1 MEGDREPCL
10 RELQWICVEPKHPKG
25 SADTCR
31 ILESRGWDEG
41 AGGCGYWSLVRREV
55 ESLSGD
61 WGMPQVGVSQ
71 EGRLG

>member
-10 RELQWICVEPKHPKG
+10 RELQWIWVEPKHPKG

-55 ESLSGD
+55 ESLSGG